1 MARINF
7 TRAALNSLL
16 ATRTP
21 SVKFQSFTD
30 TSGMTVTLRSHADG
44 ATILFFCKKRING
57 TLHTKSLGGYPEVSI
72 DQARYAFLT
81 AAAEL
86 IHEGCFKKEEKVKVV
101 KAPKLTLG
109 DVVKKFLDYK
119 EPSLSATTLRNY
131 NNFIKPLSPVLETD
145 YTQVTAAA
153 MWEQVLKPLIDRSP
167 TTAANLS
174 TLLKSIGRYGVAME
188 FTSKNPFEGLNVL
201 MPKVEVRHFKSFAD
215 DELEAKIKEL
225 FDKISTLSP
234 KQQAAVHFAFY
245 CPLRNQEL
253 RSITVDQ
260 VTGADA
266 ITVKTK
272 TWDAFTMPLNTQAQ
286 RVVKYILFN
295 HRPQRYLL
303 ERKVGSMANEHLFT
317 DIFYAAGVD
326 DFVIHGVRSCCMQF
340 LVKCDGVKE
349 TIASMCLAHKV
360 GNKTEQAYNRGEY
373 LEERRKAMQLWGDFV
388 EKCVGSNLFYQQTPL

>member
-101 KAPKLTLG
+101 KAPKITLG

-119 EPSLSATTLRNY
+119 EPTVSASTLRNY
-131 NNFIKPLSPVLETD
+131 TNFIKSLSPMLETD

-153 MWEQVLKPLIDRSP
+153 MWEKVLKPLVDRSP

-174 TLLKSIGRYGVAME
+174 TLLKSIGRYGVAMD
-188 FTSKNPFEGLNVL
+188 FTAKNPFEGLNIL

-215 DELEAKIKEL
+215 DELEAKMKEL
-225 FDKISTLSP
+225 FDKLSTLSP
-234 KQQAAVHFAFY
+234 KQQAAVHLAFY
-245 CPLRNQEL
+245 CPLRNLEL

-286 RVVKYILFN
+286 RLVKHILFN

-303 ERKVGSMANEHLFT
+303 ERKLGGMANDHLFS
-317 DIFYAAGVD
+317 DILSAAGVD

>member
-101 KAPKLTLG
+101 KATKLTLC

-153 MWEQVLKPLIDRSP
+153 MWEQVLKPLVERSP

-174 TLLKSIGRYGVAME
+174 TLLRTIGRYGVAME

-201 MPKVEVRHFKSFAD
+201 MPKVESGHFKSFAD
-215 DELEAKIKEL
+215 DELEAKMKEL
-225 FDKISTLSP
+225 FDKLSTLSP
-234 KQQAAVHFAFY
+234 KQQAAVHLAFY
-245 CPLRNQEL
+245 CPLRNLEL

-286 RVVKYILFN
+286 RLVKYILEN
-295 HRPQRYLL
+295 QRPQGYLL
-303 ERKVGSMANEHLFT
+303 ELKVGSMANDRLFT
-317 DIFYAAGVD
+317 DILIAAGVD

-388 EKCVGSNLFYQQTPL
+388 EKCVGSNLFY

>member
-101 KAPKLTLG
+101 KAPKPTLG

-119 EPSLSATTLRNY
+119 EPTVSASTLRNY

-153 MWEQVLKPLIDRSP
+153 MWEKVLKPLVDRSP
-167 TTAANLS
+167 TTAVCLS

-201 MPKVEVRHFKSFAD
+201 MPKVESGHFKSFAD
-215 DELEAKIKEL
+215 DELEAKMKEL
-225 FDKISTLSP
+225 FDKLSTLSP
-234 KQQAAVHFAFY
+234 KQQAAVHLAFY
-245 CPLRNQEL
+245 CPLRNLEL

-286 RVVKYILFN
+286 RLVKYILESQ
-295 HRPQRYLL
+295 RPQRYLL
-303 ERKVGSMANEHLFT
+303 ERTVGSMASEHLFAQV
-317 DIFYAAGVD
+317 FLAAGVD

>member
-101 KAPKLTLG
+101 KAPKITLG

-174 TLLKSIGRYGVAME
+174 TLLRTIGRYGVAME

-201 MPKVEVRHFKSFAD
+201 MPKVESGHFKSFAD
-215 DELEAKIKEL
+215 DELEAKMKEL
-225 FDKISTLSP
+225 FDKLSTLSP
-234 KQQAAVHFAFY
+234 KQQAAVHLAFY
-245 CPLRNQEL
+245 CPLRNLEL

-286 RVVKYILFN
+286 RLVKYILEN
-295 HRPQRYLL
+295 QRPQGYLL
-303 ERKVGSMANEHLFT
+303 ELKVGSMANDRLFT
-317 DIFYAAGVD
+317 DILIAAGVD

-388 EKCVGSNLFYQQTPL
+388 EKCVGSNLFY

>member
-174 TLLKSIGRYGVAME
+174 ILLKSIGRYGVAME
-188 FTSKNPFEGLNVL
+188 FTAKNPFEGLSVL

-317 DIFYAAGVD
+317 DIFSAAGVD

-388 EKCVGSNLFYQQTPL
+388 EKCVGSNLFY

>member
-101 KAPKLTLG
+101 KATKLTLG

-174 TLLKSIGRYGVAME
+174 TLLRTIGRYGVAME

-201 MPKVEVRHFKSFAD
+201 MPKVESGHFKSFAD
-215 DELEAKIKEL
+215 DELEAKMKEL
-225 FDKISTLSP
+225 FDKLSTLSP
-234 KQQAAVHFAFY
+234 KQQAAVHLAFY
-245 CPLRNQEL
+245 CPLRNLEL

-286 RVVKYILFN
+286 RVVKYILEN
-295 HRPQRYLL
+295 QRPQGYLL
-303 ERKVGSMANEHLFT
+303 ELKVGSMANDRLFT
-317 DIFYAAGVD
+317 DILIAAGVD

-388 EKCVGSNLFYQQTPL
+388 EKCAGSNLFYQQTPL

>member
-153 MWEQVLKPLIDRSP
+153 MWEQVLKPLVDRSP

-174 TLLKSIGRYGVAME
+174 TLLKSIGRYGVAMD
-188 FTSKNPFEGLNVL
+188 FTAKNPFEGLNVL
-201 MPKVEVRHFKSFAD
+201 MPKVESGHFKSFVD
-215 DELEAKIKEL
+215 DELEAKMKEL
-225 FDKISTLSP
+225 FDKLSTLSP
-234 KQQAAVHFAFY
+234 KQQAAVHLAFY
-245 CPLRNQEL
+245 CPLRNLEL

-286 RVVKYILFN
+286 RLVKYILEN
-295 HRPQRYLL
+295 QRPQGYLL
-303 ERKVGSMANEHLFT
+303 ELKVGSMANDRLFT
-317 DIFYAAGVD
+317 DILIAAGVD

>member
-86 IHEGCFKKEEKVKVV
+86 IHEGGFKKEEKVKAV
-101 KAPKLTLG
+101 KTPKLTLG

-119 EPSLSATTLRNY
+119 EPSLSANTLRNY
-131 NNFIKPLSPVLETD
+131 TNFIKPLSPVLDTD

-153 MWEQVLKPLIDRSP
+153 MWENVLKPLINKSP

-174 TLLKSIGRYGVAME
+174 TLLRSIGRYGVAME

-215 DELEAKIKEL
+215 DELESKMTEL

-234 KQQAAVHFAFY
+234 KQQAAVHLAFY

-286 RVVKYILFN
+286 RVVKQILRSQ
-295 HRPQRYLL
+295 HPQKYLL
-303 ERKVGSMANEHLFT
+303 ERTVGSMASVRLFA
-317 DIFYAAGVD
+317 DILIAAGVD

>member
-153 MWEQVLKPLIDRSP
+153 MWENVLKPLVDRSP

-174 TLLKSIGRYGVAME
+174 TLLRTIGRYGVAME

-201 MPKVEVRHFKSFAD
+201 MPKVESGHFKSFAD
-215 DELEAKIKEL
+215 DELEAKMKEL
-225 FDKISTLSP
+225 FDKLSTLSP
-234 KQQAAVHFAFY
+234 KQQAAVHLAFY
-245 CPLRNQEL
+245 CPLRNLEL

-286 RVVKYILFN
+286 RLVKYILEN
-295 HRPQRYLL
+295 QRPQGYLL
-303 ERKVGSMANEHLFT
+303 ELKVGSMANDRLFT
-317 DIFYAAGVD
+317 DILIAAGVD

-388 EKCVGSNLFYQQTPL
+388 EKCVGSNLFY

>member
-101 KAPKLTLG
+101 KATKLTLG

-174 TLLKSIGRYGVAME
+174 TLLRTIGRYGVAME

-201 MPKVEVRHFKSFAD
+201 MPKVESGHFKSFAD
-215 DELEAKIKEL
+215 DELEAKMKEL
-225 FDKISTLSP
+225 FDKLSTLSP
-234 KQQAAVHFAFY
+234 KQQAAVHLAFY
-245 CPLRNQEL
+245 CPLRNLEL

-286 RVVKYILFN
+286 RVVKYILEN
-295 HRPQRYLL
+295 QRPQGYLL
-303 ERKVGSMANEHLFT
+303 ELKVGSMANDRLFT
-317 DIFYAAGVD
+317 DILIAAGVD

-388 EKCVGSNLFYQQTPL
+388 EKCVGSNLFY